1 MLRGPQAFPDT
12 GEPYVPGTL
21 NVYWTDPSGP
31 RHRALGAAP
40 VRPIRQRTQYS
51 CMAASLAMA
60 LEALGLPADEAAV
73 SKIMRPD
80 PIEGASW
87 DALITAA
94 QHFGARCTL
103 LVPATVEQLKAL
115 TDRGLP
121 VIICWTPR
129 DRPWSH
135 ASVVF
140 DVDDAGTVFV
150 ADPNL
155 PDPGQTVVAVPKSEF
170 YDKWYEGRDMSMT
183 RRPALVLEREI
194 DANGNARFSGA
205 KALRGTDMEP
215 SVCPQYVD
223 PVCGADGRI
232 YANRCELNLAGVPEA
247 DAGTCTA
254 GGDGASEGGL
264 PSLVG
269 EGSGRTILG
278 ATKAAPELPVWVIPS
293 ILGAAVVGFLIGR
306 R

>member
-1 MLRGPQAFPDT
+1 MLRRAEVYPQT

-51 CMAASLAMA
+51 CMAASLSMA
-60 LEALGLPADEAAV
+60 LEALGIPVNEAEVA
-73 SKIMRPD
+73 KIMQPD
-80 PIEGASW
+80 AIEGASW
-87 DALITAA
+87 DQMILAG

-103 LVPATVEQLKAL
+103 IVPATIEQLKTL

-121 VIICWTPR
+121 VVICWTPR

-140 DVDDAGTVFV
+140 DVDDNGTVYV

-155 PDPGQTVVAVPKSEF
+155 PDPSQTVIAVPRSEF
-170 YDKWYEGRDMSMT
+170 YGKWFEGRDMAMT

-194 DANGNARFSGA
+194 DSTGRAVFAGA
-205 KALRGTDMEP
+205 PRALRGLSMEP
-215 SVCPQYVD
+215 RMCPQYVD
-223 PVCGADGRI
+223 PVCGADGKI
-232 YANRCELNLAGVPEA
+232 YPNECQLAAAGVPLAEPGVCQAGA
-247 DAGTCTA
+247 DAG
-254 GGDGASEGGL
+254 GGL
-264 PSLVG
+264 PTLTG
-269 EGSGRTILG
+269 EGTGRVLLG
-278 ATKAAPELPVWVIPS
+278 QTQASSELPGWVVPS
-293 ILGAAVVGFLIGR
+293 IIGAAVLGYLVGR